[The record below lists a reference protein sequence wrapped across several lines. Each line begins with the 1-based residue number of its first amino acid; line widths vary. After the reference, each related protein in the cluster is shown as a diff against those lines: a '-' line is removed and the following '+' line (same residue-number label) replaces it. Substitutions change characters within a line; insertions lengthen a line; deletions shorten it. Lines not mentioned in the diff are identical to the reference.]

1 MMCPGCKR
9 FDEQSEFIDKSIK
22 YFSDSNATDSEIN
35 LPQEKKSEIK
45 NTVNQSIK

>member
-22 YFSDSNATDSEIN
+22 YFSDSNATDSHIN
-35 LPQEKKSEIK
+35 LPEENKSKIKKS
-45 NTVNQSIK
+45 VNQNIK